1 MSLRLV
7 NIHGFL
13 SLPLIFVLNIAVTA
27 AAVMLVHINEVVAG
41 LLLFGYSFYL
51 LLQTKLMV
59 FFVVVGLVGGMIVS
73 GYSPEISQGL
83 VLHSIGV
90 LAVSSIVAHTLAF
103 GFTAVTGI

>member
-13 SLPLIFVLNIAVTA
+13 SLPLIFVMNIAVTA

-51 LLQTKLMV
+51 LLQTKLMM
-59 FFVVVGLVGGMIVS
+59 FFVAVGLVGGLIVS

-83 VLHSIGV
+83 VLHAIGF

-103 GFTAVTGI
+103 GFTTVTGI